1 MNGRSIKVQLMRKL
15 LAGRFVWDVEFPSEF
30 EENFLPFFAQK
41 GNDLSESLIVQTATE
56 LLKSACCLNLGDFY
70 WSDLTLVILPSLFKH
85 LVLDA
90 DEVKVL
96 FGCYKTLYPRE
107 EIELSSSCCTQVF
120 KCCTWDREIWIKDGP
135 P

>member
-1 MNGRSIKVQLMRKL
+1 MRKL

-56 LLKSACCLNLGDFY
+56 LFKSACCLNLGDFH
-70 WSDLTLVILPSLFKH
+70 WSDLTLVSLPSSFKH

-90 DEVKVL
+90 YEVKA
-96 FGCYKTLYPRE
+96 FFECYKTL
-107 EIELSSSCCTQVF
+107 
-120 KCCTWDREIWIKDGP
+120 
-135 P
+135 